1 MRGFDPSE
9 NGKVGIVTGRGLEEG
24 KNIGSGR
31 VNHIGVPYDTTLR
44 MEETRFDSRLE
55 SEVKREVGI
64 DHSIVERGE
73 QKEQII
79 IEIVNYGPS

>member
-55 SEVKREVGI
+55 SEVKRKLALI
-64 DHSIVERGE
+64 TRSLKGE
-73 QKEQII
+73 NKR
-79 IEIVNYGPS
+79 SKLLLR